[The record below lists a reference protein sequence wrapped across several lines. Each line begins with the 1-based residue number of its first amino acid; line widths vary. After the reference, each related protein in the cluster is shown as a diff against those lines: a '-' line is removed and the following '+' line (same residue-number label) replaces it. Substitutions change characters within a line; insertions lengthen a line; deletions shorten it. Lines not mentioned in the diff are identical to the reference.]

1 MPEGF
6 ARWHFSLLE
15 IGASRKQVE
24 VGRTEG
30 AGKNVL
36 ECKFVVFLKEAACLK
51 LNCAK
56 TVLINKNKQPLSRD
70 TEFHDAFFPAPS
82 VLPTST
88 CFRLAPVHNGK
99 KAVDESASYAL

>member
-15 IGASRKQVE
+15 IGASRKQ
-24 VGRTEG
+24 
-30 AGKNVL
+30 
-36 ECKFVVFLKEAACLK
+36 AASFRNTTNLHS
-51 LNCAK
+51 N
-56 TVLINKNKQPLSRD
+56 T
-70 TEFHDAFFPAPS
+70 FFPAPS

>member
-1 MPEGF
+1 MPGAF
-6 ARWHFSLLE
+6 ACWHFSLLE

-30 AGKNVL
+30 VGKHVL
-36 ECKFVVFLKEAACLK
+36 ECKFVVS
-51 LNCAK
+51 
-56 TVLINKNKQPLSRD
+56 LSRD